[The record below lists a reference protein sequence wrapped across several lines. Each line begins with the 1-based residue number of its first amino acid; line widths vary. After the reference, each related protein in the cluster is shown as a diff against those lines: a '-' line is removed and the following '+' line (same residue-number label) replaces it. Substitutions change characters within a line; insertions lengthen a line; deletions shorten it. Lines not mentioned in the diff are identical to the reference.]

1 MDRLGELW
9 NTLKGVFSPPK
20 KTSIIQSDVD
30 LAKRCKQLEER
41 LRWCDEQLRSRSELL
56 YSLQQHYSS
65 EHFELHESM
74 RNLKIERM
82 RNAGAFGDR
91 EIMRGKYRDLQA
103 RIRELKERLRRYES
117 VEDEYF
123 DDAEIVRDVGN
134 EQ

>member
-1 MDRLGELW
+1 
-9 NTLKGVFSPPK
+9 
-20 KTSIIQSDVD
+20 
-30 LAKRCKQLEER
+30 
-41 LRWCDEQLRSRSELL
+41 
-56 YSLQQHYSS
+56 
-65 EHFELHESM
+65 M